1 MISASRQVDKR
12 EGSITVLSLEFCEQR
27 AEEAASAA
35 ALAQLDNIRDR
46 ELRSEA
52 AWRLLASQAKAV
64 RDGRSE
70 REQVRELVES
80 EA

>member
-1 MISASRQVDKR
+1 LS
-12 EGSITVLSLEFCEQR
+12 LSLEFCEQR
-27 AEEAASAA
+27 ADEAACAAASAK
-35 ALAQLDNIRDR
+35 LDNIRER

-70 REQVRELVES
+70 REQVRELVEL
-80 EA
+80 EG